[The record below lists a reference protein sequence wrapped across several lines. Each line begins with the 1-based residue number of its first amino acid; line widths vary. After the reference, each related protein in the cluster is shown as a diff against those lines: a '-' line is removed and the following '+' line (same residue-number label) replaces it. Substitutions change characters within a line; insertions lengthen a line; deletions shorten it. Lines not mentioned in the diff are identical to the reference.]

1 MNRHQGLLDAAAAG
15 DLERL
20 KHLEGKCQNA
30 DVFRNIC
37 ELVKDKEG
45 QTALHCAATAG
56 KTQICKYLVEKLK
69 VEMNPKT
76 GEGDTPLLLAVMVE
90 QLPTANY
97 LIKQGADVKA
107 SDFKGMT
114 ALHYAAE
121 RGDKKLMQLLISQG
135 AEVEAESDHGTPLQR
150 AASHGEKEAVQI
162 LLDHKSNPN
171 FASPLLM
178 TPVMLSIVA
187 RSFECLDMLLKIT
200 EKYMLL
206 LFFHFLDSKLRLV
219 ISGSL
224 FLNEMSAGAD
234 PNLVSC
240 GITPLAFTASSS
252 ESEIDYMKFLL
263 KAGADPN
270 VVGTAGMTPLECA
283 AFAGN
288 VEAVM
293 ILLPVTSRIP
303 SIPDWSFHGIMS
315 HIHSEEAKEQREF
328 KEKENFL
335 LAKQRGGDA
344 FKKNDYLSAM
354 VCYTEAISLCPGDAT
369 MLSNRSLCW
378 ARLNEGKRALSD
390 AQSCVHL
397 RPDWPKAHYREGVA
411 WRLLGKYSMASEAFS
426 HALRLDPENKEI
438 HKALKEAV
446 KADNIKAFHGL

>member
-97 LIKQGADVKA
+97 LIRQGADVKA

-121 RGDKKLMQLLISQG
+121 RGHKKLMQLLISQG
-135 AEVEAESDHGTPLQR
+135 ADVEADSDHGTPLQR
-150 AASHGEKEAVQI
+150 AASHGEKEAVRI

-187 RSFECLDMLLKIT
+187 RSFECLDTLLKQI
-200 EKYMLL
+200 E
-206 LFFHFLDSKLRLV
+206 LV
-219 ISGSL
+219 ISGSS

-240 GITPLAFTASSS
+240 GITPLAFTASAS

-283 AFAGN
+283 ALAGN

-315 HIHSEEAKEQREF
+315 HINSEEAKEQREF

-354 VCYTEAISLCPGDAT
+354 VCYTEAICLCPGDAT

-390 AQSCVHL
+390 AQACVHL
-397 RPDWPKAHYREGVA
+397 RPDWPKAHYRGVA

-438 HKALKEAV
+438 QKALKEAV